1 MCWIQRVMNSFHRD
15 SFTEL
20 QLYARYR
27 VKNWG
32 QMIIKV
38 LVQPLSDLLKFNSPM
53 DVKWHELKHHS
64 YTKVVSVRSLVN
76 SER

>member
-1 MCWIQRVMNSFHRD
+1 MVMNSFHRD

-20 QLYARYR
+20 QLCARYH

-32 QMIIKV
+32 QMMIKV

-64 YTKVVSVRSLVN
+64 YAKVVSVRCLVN

>member
-1 MCWIQRVMNSFHRD
+1 MNSFHRD

-20 QLYARYR
+20 QLCARHH

-32 QMIIKV
+32 QMMIKV

-53 DVKWHELKHHS
+53 DVKWHELKHRSH
-64 YTKVVSVRSLVN
+64 TKVVSFDA
-76 SER
+76 